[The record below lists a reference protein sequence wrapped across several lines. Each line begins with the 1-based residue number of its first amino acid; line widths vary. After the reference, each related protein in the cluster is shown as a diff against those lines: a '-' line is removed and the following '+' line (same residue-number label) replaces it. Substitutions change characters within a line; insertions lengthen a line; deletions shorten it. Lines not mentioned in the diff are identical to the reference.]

1 MTFLVT
7 VGDIS
12 LALPPQCC
20 LLLLLLVLTAAS
32 PVSVSKPHQQ
42 IHQTCLNTTYQL
54 SGYLGPLLIF
64 ELCFGKLVVKN
75 VFASIDQP

>member
-12 LALPPQCC
+12 LALAPQCW
-20 LLLLLLVLTAAS
+20 LLLLTVAS

-54 SGYLGPLLIF
+54 SRYLGPLLIF
-64 ELCFGKLVVKN
+64 ELCFGKLMVKN

>member
-12 LALPPQCC
+12 LAPQCW
-20 LLLLLLVLTAAS
+20 LLLLVLVLTAAS

-42 IHQTCLNTTYQL
+42 IHQTCLNTTYDQL

-64 ELCFGKLVVKN
+64 ELCFGKLMVKN

>member
-12 LALPPQCC
+12 LALAPQCC
-20 LLLLLLVLTAAS
+20 LLLLVLTAAS
-32 PVSVSKPHQQ
+32 PVSVSQPHQQ
-42 IHQTCLNTTYQL
+42 IHQTCLNTTYHQL

>member
-12 LALPPQCC
+12 LALAPQCC
-20 LLLLLLVLTAAS
+20 LLLLLLLLVLTAAS

-54 SGYLGPLLIF
+54 SGYLGPHI
-64 ELCFGKLVVKN
+64 
-75 VFASIDQP
+75 

>member
-12 LALPPQCC
+12 LALAPQCC
-20 LLLLLLVLTAAS
+20 LLLLLLLTAAS
-32 PVSVSKPHQQ
+32 PVSVSQLHQQ